1 MLRKIGARGARGMLI
16 KQSQATCGLV
26 LQGGPE
32 EAVITVIAGGKQ
44 SASFAMMTSAPGY
57 SLLPMWIIAP
67 IWMESVLMAAD
78 GLGVVELDDKKMFIN
93 QSCCS

>member
-1 MLRKIGARGARGMLI
+1 MLI

-44 SASFAMMTSAPGY
+44 SASFEMMTSAPGY
-57 SLLPMWIIAP
+57 SLLPIVDNCP
-67 IWMESVLMAAD
+67 YLD
-78 GLGVVELDDKKMFIN
+78 GVCPDGR
-93 QSCCS
+93 